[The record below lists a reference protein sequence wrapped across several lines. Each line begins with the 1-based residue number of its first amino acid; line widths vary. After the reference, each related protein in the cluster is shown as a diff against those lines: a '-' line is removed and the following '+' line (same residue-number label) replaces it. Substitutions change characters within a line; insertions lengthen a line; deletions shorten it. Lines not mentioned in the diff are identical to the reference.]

1 MSKIDLAGRNSQSS
15 GAKRDDLSS
24 RRLFINALLIGSAY
38 YAGALVGFALTFSDD
53 AVSTLWPPNAILL
66 AGLLLTPTASW
77 WAIIVA
83 TLPAHLVVQL
93 QTNVPILMTLSW
105 FISNSAEALVGAW
118 LFRYF
123 VRREIVDFSNFRHV
137 VIFTMTAVLFS
148 PFATSFLDAGLV
160 VLNQWKQPDFWEVWK
175 MRFPANALA
184 ALTVAP
190 AIIIWH
196 ETITKHFW
204 VELRVRWVEGVI
216 IISGLSAVSLLVF
229 SWQSAGA
236 NTLPTLVYIPLPILL
251 WAAVRFGS
259 LGSSTC
265 VLIVSLISI
274 WGTVHGRGP
283 FVSSSPVENVH
294 WLQLFLVFIATL
306 LLLFVSLLEER
317 RLGEQARALAA
328 AIVESSHD
336 AIIGCT
342 LEGIIST
349 WNRGAE
355 KLYGYSPAEAI
366 GQPVTIL
373 TAPEAGDVPARIL
386 DKIKAG
392 KGIQS
397 FEDVR
402 ITKEGRRVDVAITV
416 SPVIDV
422 DGNLAGLSSITRD
435 ITEEKK
441 VREALLRSEAKFSG
455 ILTIAADAIISVNES
470 YRIILFNEGAE
481 KIFRYSKAEVIGQPL
496 EILIPA
502 QFRAEHGNHIHR
514 FSRSS
519 AISREMAE
527 RQQILGLRK
536 GGEEF
541 PAEASISQLQL
552 SGERIFTVV
561 LRDISE
567 RRAAE
572 QTLRETEKR
581 LAATE
586 DFSLVM
592 VTHTDL
598 DGRWLKVPPTLCRL
612 LGYTE
617 RELLGHRFNEI
628 THPADIDHNISQRE
642 RLLRGEI
649 RSFDM
654 EKRYICKDG
663 RLVWV
668 YINVSAVTD
677 EKGTPLHC
685 LSYIRDITDRKRA
698 EEELRGAM
706 AEIRQL
712 KDRLEAENVY
722 LRSEVSEAHRYG
734 EMARESEGIKK
745 VFEQVERVAPTD
757 MTVLVLGETG
767 VGKELVARMVHEKS
781 GRRERPLVKVN
792 CSTLPAELIES
803 ELFGHERGAFTGA
816 VSKQVGRFELADGGT
831 IFLDEVGELPL
842 GLQAKLLRVLQEGE
856 FERLGSGKTMK
867 VDVRVIA
874 ATNRNLSEAAQL
886 GRFRTDLYYR
896 LNVYPIEVPPLR
908 ERREDIGRLAE
919 VFLQESAHR
928 LGKRFGKL
936 TQETIE
942 ALRQYGWPGNV
953 RELENVIARA
963 AIISNSPTL
972 QLSEGWNRETHP
984 FHDSAVPRS
993 NDSVHWNSETAN
1005 RQQEPL
1011 AALERAHIV
1020 EILQQTN
1027 WRIEGPK
1034 GAALI
1039 LGLHPNTLRSR
1050 MHKLGVQRPGRST
1063 NGDADPKLSNRS
1075 VESQS

>member
-24 RRLFINALLIGSAY
+24 RRLFMNALLIGSAY

-204 VELRVRWVEGVI
+204 VELRVRWVEGLI

>member
-15 GAKRDDLSS
+15 GARRDDLSS
-24 RRLFINALLIGSAY
+24 RRLFINALLISSAY

-66 AGLLLTPTASW
+66 AGLLLTPTKSW
-77 WAIIVA
+77 WIIVLA
-83 TLPAHLVVQL
+83 ALPAHFAVQI
-93 QTNVPILMTLSW
+93 QSSVPLLMIFCW
-105 FISNSAEALVGAW
+105 FISNCAEALVGAW

-123 VRREIVDFSNFRHV
+123 VRGELVDFRNFRHV
-137 VIFTMTAVLFS
+137 VIFITTAVLFS

-190 AIIIWH
+190 ALIIWNG
-196 ETITKHFW
+196 TIAKQFW
-204 VELRVRWVEGVI
+204 VELRSRWMEAVI
-216 IISGLSAVSLLVF
+216 VLAGLSAVSMLVF

-236 NTLPTLVYIPLPILL
+236 NALPTLVYMPLPLLL
-251 WAAVRFGS
+251 WAALRFGPF
-259 LGSSTC
+259 GSTTS
-265 VLIVSLISI
+265 VLIVTLMSV

-283 FVSSSPVENVH
+283 FVNSSPVENVH

-355 KLYGYSPAEAI
+355 KLYGYSSAEAI

-373 TAPEAGDVPARIL
+373 TPPEAGDVPARIL

-402 ITKEGRRVDVAITV
+402 ITKERRRVDVAITV
-416 SPVIDV
+416 SPVIDA

-481 KIFRYSKAEVIGQPL
+481 KIFHYSKAEVIGQPL
-496 EILIPA
+496 EILIPV
-502 QFRAEHGNHIHR
+502 QFREEHGNHIHR

-519 AISREMAE
+519 AVSRQIAE

-586 DFSLVM
+586 EFSLVM

-598 DGRWLKVPPTLCRL
+598 DGRWLKVPPTLCKL

-617 RELLGHRFNEI
+617 RELLGHRFHEI
-628 THPADIDHNISQRE
+628 THPVDIDHNVSQRE
-642 RLLRGEI
+642 RLLHGEI

-654 EKRYICKDG
+654 EKRYIRKDG
-663 RLVWV
+663 TLVWV

-936 TQETIE
+936 TQDTIE

-972 QLSEGWNRETHP
+972 QLPEAWNRRGLDNVADSDAAQTEKGGWRTIETDQAQP
-984 FHDSAVPRS
+984 
-993 NDSVHWNSETAN
+993 N
-1005 RQQEPL
+1005 RT
-1011 AALERAHIV
+1011 LEEFKRRRMLEV
-1020 EILQQTN
+1020 LQQTN
-1027 WRIEGPK
+1027 GRIEGPK

-1039 LGLHPNTLRSR
+1039 LGLHPNTLRSQLSKFGIKPS
-1050 MHKLGVQRPGRST
+1050 KLR
-1063 NGDADPKLSNRS
+1063 NS
-1075 VESQS
+1075 VVETTK